1 MGFYRLGSNMAK
13 KKAKSEEFE
22 KEAVE
27 QVAEERSP
35 LDLTL
40 GNHTVEGL
48 DSDVKEIKENIIVT
62 ETTICS
68 APIDPSPQLF
78 ELSHLAELLKAEYQY
93 VCDNFP
99 EADVYEYKHKLIEMF
114 PAAAKD
120 LFPSSDQILIKIK
133 KILEFGSAQKA
144 QDYYNIQLEI
154 NTDEVHSVCFDCAR
168 IFDQFGETLDI

>member
-1 MGFYRLGSNMAK
+1 MAK
-13 KKAKSEEFE
+13 KKAKSEEVK

-27 QVAEERSP
+27 KVAEEQP
-35 LDLTL
+35 IT
-40 GNHTVEGL
+40 
-48 DSDVKEIKENIIVT
+48 
-62 ETTICS
+62 
-68 APIDPSPQLF
+68 IDPPKDDPFVIDPIPQL
-78 ELSHLAELLKAEYQY
+78 SQLAQLLKAEYQY

-114 PAAAKD
+114 PAAAQD

-133 KILEFGSAQKA
+133 KILELGCAQKA